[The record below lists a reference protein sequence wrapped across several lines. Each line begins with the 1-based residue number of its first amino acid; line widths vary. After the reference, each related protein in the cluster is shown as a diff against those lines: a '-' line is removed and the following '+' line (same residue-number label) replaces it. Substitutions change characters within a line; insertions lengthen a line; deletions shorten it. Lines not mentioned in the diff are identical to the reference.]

1 RMGVYQ
7 LLLTDAPSYAV
18 CKESVNLAGKRG
30 FKGLG
35 GFVNGVLRGI
45 SRETES
51 SVFKDDERYLAFV
64 KDELSADD
72 KRSLCIKYS
81 VPELIAD
88 EFIKDYGDRAS
99 SILEAMMKTR
109 DVSIRFRST
118 LKDDELEKAAE
129 DMRAAGV
136 VLRRSGDIP
145 YVYQASHT
153 GDIRK
158 LPGYDEGLFN
168 VQDIS
173 SCKAVMALGIQAGD
187 NVIDCCAAPGG
198 KTVLASELAGKDG
211 TVTSCDISEAKADL
225 IRENIGRLGCGNVKV
240 LVRDASVNVPGDN
253 GRYDKIILDV
263 PCSGLGILGK
273 KRDIKYNLTEEG
285 LESLITLQRR
295 IIDGCVPYLKEG
307 GKLLY
312 STCTV
317 RKAENGEQVRYITE
331 KYGLKTAEGPVQ
343 LLPDEEEQDGFFYCV
358 LEKI

>member
-1 RMGVYQ
+1 
-7 LLLTDAPSYAV
+7 
-18 CKESVNLAGKRG
+18 
-30 FKGLG
+30 
-35 GFVNGVLRGI
+35 
-45 SRETES
+45 
-51 SVFKDDERYLAFV
+51 
-64 KDELSADD
+64 
-72 KRSLCIKYS
+72 
-81 VPELIAD
+81 
-88 EFIKDYGDRAS
+88 
-99 SILEAMMKTR
+99 
-109 DVSIRFRST
+109 
-118 LKDDELEKAAE
+118 
-129 DMRAAGV
+129 
-136 VLRRSGDIP
+136 
-145 YVYQASHT
+145 HT

-240 LVRDASVNVPGDN
+240 LVRDASVNVPEDN
-253 GRYDKIILDV
+253 GKYDKIILDV

-343 LLPDEEEQDGFFYCV
+343 LLPDEGEQDGFFYCV